1 MFSNKIKYL
10 LLVIFV
16 GLLSI
21 LYNQYVMG
29 IIFITV
35 LTLPFVLFALLCY
48 CYKKVRVELESVAH
62 VVTKGE
68 AVPIAIQL
76 YNPTIFPIHGL
87 KIYLTYK
94 NNYSSKR
101 HKKELIAT
109 IDGRSN
115 LPIACNLSS
124 EYSGNLEISLRGIRC
139 YDYLKLFSLKKKR
152 KDKIKVAVLPKLI
165 KVEENFVS
173 NQNRQ
178 IVESEYYSQIKSG
191 DDPSEVFS
199 IREYREGDRIQKI
212 HWKLSSKE
220 NRLMIKE
227 FSDPLNC
234 SVLICLDLDIPKGKE
249 RLALTDALLESALSL
264 SYSFLSQKQYHY
276 FSWYDSN
283 QGICR
288 RSRIITEKDL
298 FGAIDGLL
306 EISESTGTEGSGTLS
321 TYLACYPM
329 EQYTDI
335 FYVTGAISAVK
346 IDALAMLMANKRNII
361 YIQDIE
367 EDAKEWEYSK
377 AYEKGIAELGMGLSL
392 INVNNLQSDIQRLQL
407 S

>member
-48 CYKKVRVELESVAH
+48 CYKRVRVELESVAH

-115 LPIACNLSS
+115 LHVACNLSS
-124 EYSGNLEISLRGIRC
+124 GYSGNLEISLRGIRC

-152 KDKIKVAVLPKLI
+152 KDTIKVAVLPKLTLM
-165 KVEENFVS
+165 EENFVS
-173 NQNRQ
+173 NQSGR
-178 IVESEYYSQIKSG
+178 IVESEYYFQVKSG
-191 DDPSEVFS
+191 DDH
-199 IREYREGDRIQKI
+199 RR
-212 HWKLSSKE
+212 
-220 NRLMIKE
+220 
-227 FSDPLNC
+227 
-234 SVLICLDLDIPKGKE
+234 
-249 RLALTDALLESALSL
+249 
-264 SYSFLSQKQYHY
+264 Y
-276 FSWYDSN
+276 FRYGN
-283 QGICR
+283 IGR
-288 RSRIITEKDL
+288 GTGFRK
-298 FGAIDGLL
+298 
-306 EISESTGTEGSGTLS
+306 STGS
-321 TYLACYPM
+321 
-329 EQYTDI
+329 
-335 FYVTGAISAVK
+335 
-346 IDALAMLMANKRNII
+346 
-361 YIQDIE
+361 
-367 EDAKEWEYSK
+367 
-377 AYEKGIAELGMGLSL
+377 
-392 INVNNLQSDIQRLQL
+392 
-407 S
+407 